1 MRNSNRDAK
10 MKRVLITLLLV
21 ISAVLFA
28 GCTSQNEPPA
38 SEQVTQTNN
47 PVSTPDESTAATPT
61 ISTISTAQSSP
72 TIKPVAIFTAEF
84 HQVDYQ
90 WTHSSSLTSGT
101 RSSSV
106 STIHMERSQDT
117 YKNTPALREKYTIVS
132 DYPEYVN
139 NVSTMVKG
147 GWVGTQNLYYDA
159 STGSYFGGT
168 WSESVQG
175 IVKKQEE
182 YNGTAYAQR
191 RPEDHPAGSLGIA
204 PFGEMNISFTDE
216 GVESVTVPYGSY
228 PDARNYSGT
237 YKNGMPIAFWV
248 ASGVPVPVKYQYSD
262 GEDSDGKDPLDVFEL
277 TGWG

>member
-1 MRNSNRDAK
+1 VDSFLKPDVRYP
-10 MKRVLITLLLV
+10 
-21 ISAVLFA
+21 VLFSQYNPHGAIA
-28 GCTSQNEPPA
+28 GNLQKYTG
-38 SEQVTQTNN
+38 
-47 PVSTPDESTAATPT
+47 
-61 ISTISTAQSSP
+61 
-72 TIKPVAIFTAEF
+72 
-84 HQVDYQ
+84 
-90 WTHSSSLTSGT
+90 TSGK
-101 RSSSV
+101 
-106 STIHMERSQDT
+106 IHYCSPIIQ
-117 YKNTPALREKYTIVS
+117 
-132 DYPEYVN
+132 EYVN

-159 STGSYFGGT
+159 STGSYLGGT

-175 IVKKQEE
+175 VVKKQEE

-248 ASGVPVPVKYQYSD
+248 ASGVPVPVKYQFSD
-262 GEDSDGKDPLDVFEL
+262 WDDSDGKDPLDVFEL
-277 TGWG
+277 AGWG